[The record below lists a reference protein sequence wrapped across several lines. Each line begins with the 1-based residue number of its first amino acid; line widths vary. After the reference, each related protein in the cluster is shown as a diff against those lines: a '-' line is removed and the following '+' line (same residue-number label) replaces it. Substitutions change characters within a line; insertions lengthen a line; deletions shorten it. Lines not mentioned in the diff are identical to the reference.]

1 VKAQGR
7 PADTLCGIPGGP
19 HSISRGEH
27 TVILHGRSSTALR
40 RATIA
45 GVAALVPVLA
55 GCEAGN
61 NAPTDQWHQPTTG
74 ASATLDSGRSGQI
87 AIRNVFVLG
96 ASADDRSLPAG
107 SSAGLYFALVNTGA
121 LDRLVSVSAPGA
133 ARSVRLPGNGVTL
146 RVDQPVMLT
155 GPAPGVVLDG
165 LVRSLTGGQYVR
177 VTMDFRRAGKV
188 TLTVPVMPR
197 TSYYATFSPAPAVPT
212 ATPKA
217 SPTAKAT
224 PKAKASG
231 SATASPSATPSP
243 SAT

>member
-1 VKAQGR
+1 
-7 PADTLCGIPGGP
+7 
-19 HSISRGEH
+19 
-27 TVILHGRSSTALR
+27 VILHGRSSTGLR
-40 RATIA
+40 RAAIA

-61 NAPTDQWHQPTTG
+61 NAPTDQWHQPTPG
-74 ASATLDSGRSGQI
+74 ASATLDSGPSGQI

-96 ASADDRSLPAG
+96 ASGNRSLPAG
-107 SSAGLYFALVNTGA
+107 STAGLYLALVNTGA
-121 LDRLVSVSAPGA
+121 PDQLVSVSAPGTA
-133 ARSVRLPGNGVTL
+133 ESVRLPGNGVRL
-146 RVDQPVMLT
+146 QVDEPVMLT

-165 LVRSLTGGQYVR
+165 LTRSLNGGQYVR
-177 VTMDFRRAGKV
+177 VTMDFRKAGKV

-197 TSYYATFSPAPAVPT
+197 TDYYATFSPAPAVPT
-212 ATPKA
+212 PTPKA
-217 SPTAKAT
+217 SSTAKAT